1 MIKLSHKKLEEI
13 RDKRIKN
20 RPQIGVYLI
29 LNNIRSM
36 YNVGAMIRTA
46 DAAGI
51 DKIYLSGI
59 TAVPPRKEITKT
71 ALGAEKN
78 IPIEYTKNAVSLIK
92 NLKSKNVNIISV
104 ELSENSINYDKF
116 NYQKPLAI
124 IVGNE
129 IDGVDDELLNLSD
142 AIVDIP
148 MKGFSVSLNVATA
161 AGIILFEAIK

>member
-1 MIKLSHKKLEEI
+1 MIKLSHKKLEKS

-29 LNNIRSM
+29 LDNIRSM
-36 YNVGAMIRTA
+36 HNVGAMIRTA

-59 TAVPPRKEITKT
+59 TAIPPRKEISKT

-78 IPIEYTKNAVSLIK
+78 IPIEYTKNVKKLVKDLKIK
-92 NLKSKNVNIISV
+92 GINIVSV
-104 ELSENSINYDKF
+104 ELTENSINYNKF
-116 NYQKPLAI
+116 DYQKPLAI

-129 IDGVDDELLNLSD
+129 IDGVDSELLKLSD

-148 MKGFSVSLNVATA
+148 MRGYSVSLNVATA